1 MTIVE
6 GLDASAELLRSLT
19 EVAVVIVVA
28 MAASATIKVTLRFLM
43 RRAVRRAWRGEGR
56 WNPRL
61 PRGHDGTHAGLRR
74 LQRADAAA
82 HMISRLTS
90 LAIAALATLVISAL
104 LGIDPIVIVSSAGF
118 VGAGIAVGGQTIIK
132 DWLTGLLVLLED
144 RYAIGDRA
152 TLRVGDEDKIGT
164 VESLNGAGVRLR
176 LDNGSTWHVGHGS
189 VETVTN
195 HSQQLVRQRIDLPD
209 GVRDRLDPSDID
221 HALHAASHDLGLTD
235 VVLVADVLAE
245 ADRTGPL
252 MIQSSRPLSRRQ
264 QELVGKRLSEL
275 DRR

>member
-1 MTIVE
+1 
-6 GLDASAELLRSLT
+6 
-19 EVAVVIVVA
+19 
-28 MAASATIKVTLRFLM
+28 
-43 RRAVRRAWRGEGR
+43 
-56 WNPRL
+56 
-61 PRGHDGTHAGLRR
+61 
-74 LQRADAAA
+74 
-82 HMISRLTS
+82 MISRLTS

-164 VESLNGAGVRLR
+164 VESLNGAGVRRR